1 MLLRVV
7 LPPLL
12 GILLGIIGAA
22 QGLVNG
28 VIFGLIFGLIFGVRR
43 SQRNLTNDIQ
53 TVESLGWSWRRALK
67 GAVLGSLIGASF
79 SVIFGPIE
87 LLLEF
92 AFNRTEIT
100 ITTALYYILR
110 NLLQYGLAGAIPG
123 LLFGALVIKI
133 IELKPIPNQGM
144 RLSVRNAIIA
154 GLGFVLASGFSAWL
168 IWGIAYGGIITIV
181 SIVIP
186 LPVFFGSLAVLWYG
200 GLDVIQHYTLRLIL
214 SFTQPRLPLNLARFL
229 DHCVERVF
237 LQKVGGGYI
246 FIHRL
251 LLEYFA
257 ELSTN
262 F

>member
-1 MLLRVV
+1 
-7 LPPLL
+7 
-12 GILLGIIGAA
+12 
-22 QGLVNG
+22 
-28 VIFGLIFGLIFGVRR
+28 
-43 SQRNLTNDIQ
+43 
-53 TVESLGWSWRRALK
+53 
-67 GAVLGSLIGASF
+67 
-79 SVIFGPIE
+79 
-87 LLLEF
+87 
-92 AFNRTEIT
+92 
-100 ITTALYYILR
+100 
-110 NLLQYGLAGAIPG
+110 
-123 LLFGALVIKI
+123 
-133 IELKPIPNQGM
+133 M